1 MEPKLKIQAAPKL
14 CMFWTKTY
22 VFLELSCDNTSDFSS
37 QLNHSVIVKVTFVLE
52 KH

>member
-1 MEPKLKIQAAPKL
+1 MELKSKMQAALKL

-22 VFLELSCDNTSDFSS
+22 VFLKLSCDNTSDFSS
-37 QLNHSVIVKVTFVLE
+37 QLKQSVIVKVTFVLE